1 MYNVKKVTKDLFWVG
16 ANDRRL
22 SLFESV
28 YPVPNGVSYNSY
40 LLMDDK
46 TVLLDTVD
54 KSVNHQ
60 FFENIDYVLNGKN
73 LDYLVINHM
82 EPDHCAEIETIIN
95 KYPQVKIVC
104 NSKTQQMIGQF
115 FDLNLSENQYIIVK
129 EGDTLNTGNHGTDG
143 SLA

>member
-1 MYNVKKVTKDLFWVG
+1 MYNVKKITKDLSWVG

-22 SLFESV
+22 ALFESV

-60 FFENIDYVLNGKN
+60 FFDT
-73 LDYLVINHM
+73 
-82 EPDHCAEIETIIN
+82 IEH
-95 KYPQVKIVC
+95 V
-104 NSKTQQMIGQF
+104 S
-115 FDLNLSENQYIIVK
+115 
-129 EGDTLNTGNHGTDG
+129 
-143 SLA
+143 